1 MVPASDHIYNI
12 RTLQGSSTQEDLVN
26 CFENVVDVTLETVSF
41 LINEAAAALGKAGVD
56 SPRLCARLIM
66 AHVLGCSQEKLL
78 TYPHIPLSSEEK
90 SVFRSLVARRSRG
103 EPLAYITGHKEFYG
117 FDFAVDKNVLIPRP
131 ETEILVET
139 VLNHYKSRQPCV
151 FTDIGAGSGIL
162 AVTLAIEMPFSFALA
177 CDISLAAVRMARQ
190 NAVRH
195 GAQSRI
201 SFFKSDLGTGIK
213 PSALD
218 FIVSNPPYLS
228 SDEFAAASFEVSK
241 FEPYKALV
249 SMENGCYHFR
259 RLESIAQCVLKEN
272 GMIFLEMGKDQGAYL
287 ADLFSRWKDVT
298 VYKDLAGHD
307 RVLSAVK

>member
-1 MVPASDHIYNI
+1 
-12 RTLQGSSTQEDLVN
+12 
-26 CFENVVDVTLETVSF
+26 
-41 LINEAAAALGKAGVD
+41 
-56 SPRLCARLIM
+56 M
-66 AHVLGCSQEKLL
+66 AHVLGCSQEKIL
-78 TYPHIPLSSEEK
+78 TYPDIPLSFEDK
-90 SVFRSLVARRSRG
+90 SVFWNLVVRRSHG

-151 FTDIGAGSGIL
+151 FADIGTGSGIL
-162 AVTLAIEMPFSFALA
+162 AVTLALEMPLSFSLA
-177 CDISLAAVRMARQ
+177 CDISLAAVRMAGQ
-190 NAVRH
+190 NAMTH
-195 GAQSRI
+195 GVQSRTG
-201 SFFKSDLGTGIK
+201 FFKSDLGTGIK
-213 PSALD
+213 TSALD

-228 SDEFAAASFEVSK
+228 SEEFAAASFEVSK

-249 SMENGCYHFR
+249 SMEKGCFHFR
-259 RLESIAQCVLKEN
+259 RLESMARILLKEN

-287 ADLFSRWKDVT
+287 ASLFSRWKDVT

>member
-1 MVPASDHIYNI
+1 MN
-12 RTLQGSSTQEDLVN
+12 
-26 CFENVVDVTLETVSF
+26 VTLETVSS
-41 LINEAAAALGKAGVD
+41 LINEAATALGRAGVD

-78 TYPHIPLSSEEK
+78 TYPDIPLSSKEK
-90 SVFRSLVARRSRG
+90 PVFRSLIARRSRG

-117 FDFAVDKNVLIPRP
+117 FDFAVDKDVLIPRP

-151 FTDIGAGSGIL
+151 FADIGTGSGIL
-162 AVTLAIEMPFSFALA
+162 AVTLAIEMPSSFALA
-177 CDISLAAVRMARQ
+177 CDISFAALGIARQ
-190 NAVRH
+190 NAITH
-195 GAQSRI
+195 GVQNRI
-201 SFFKSDLGTGIK
+201 GFLKSDLGSGVK
-213 PSALD
+213 FSGLD

-228 SDEFAAASFEVSK
+228 SDDFAAASYEVSK

-249 SMENGCYHFR
+249 SMENGYCHFR
-259 RLESIAQCVLKEN
+259 RLESIAHCILKKK
-272 GMIFLEMGKDQGAYL
+272 GMIFLEMGKDQGPFL
-287 ADLFSRWKDVT
+287 AGLFSRWKDVT